1 MLVDVMQYLGSIDS
15 KPVYWFSSSHSED
28 LIPNVCFC
36 SLLTPFLL
44 VILS

>member
-28 LIPNVCFC
+28 LIPDVFVSHNV
-36 SLLTPFLL
+36 
-44 VILS
+44 LSRDWNT